1 MECESLWPTHYQVSG
16 RRIFEGEDFARAEFF
31 HLETPDWISQ
41 DYTVTDGG
49 GLRVPQPSIT
59 GLEIGGVGGLRLPV
73 VRESLKHQMEAESFE
88 GLTFQ
93 HVEISECGKP
103 AEPLWKLE
111 SNRSMP
117 RVLNRLV
124 DAYGGEFDPSKH
136 GCCVPDDDY
145 HPWLLRFPEVAV
157 RAMGS
162 FDAALTS
169 DRFGIPL
176 DHILIVSRPFRDWCN
191 RRKLK
196 LTWYPV
202 ALE

>member
-1 MECESLWPTHYQVSG
+1 LEFEALWPTHYQVKG
-16 RRIFEGEDFARAEFF
+16 RRIFEGEDFARAEYFQ
-31 HLETPDWISQ
+31 LVTQESLAPD
-41 DYTVTDGG
+41 YEVTDGG
-49 GLRVPQPSIT
+49 YLRVPQESIT
-59 GLEIGGVGGLRLPV
+59 GEIIGSAFCLRLPV
-73 VRESLKHQMEAESFE
+73 CRDSLKRQLEAEGFG

-93 HVEISECGKP
+93 YVEISGCRKP

-117 RVLNRLV
+117 PVLNRLV
-124 DAYGGEFDPSKH
+124 DAYGAPFDASRH
-136 GCCVPDDDY
+136 RCCIPDDDY
-145 HPWLLRFPEVAV
+145 DPWLLRFPEAGV

-176 DHILIVSRPFRDWCN
+176 DHILIVSRRFRDWCN